1 VLYELLTGRPPF
13 QGDSPVAIAYQHVR
27 EEAPP
32 PSRLEPS
39 IPQWADSIAMKAL
52 AKDPNH
58 RYQSASE
65 MRADLQRASQGMP
78 VSAPTMAM
86 NAGTQVMHGGPPT
99 QATRPATRGYDLP
112 PVDYAEPE
120 KPEGRG
126 KQVAVWAL
134 VGLLAVGAVFALY
147 MIFSNGGGGNAD
159 ANQVAIPS
167 DIVGSDQDSAKQ
179 ELVALGIPETNIR
192 LKKQTNSN
200 FQKGQVIT
208 VDPAPKTKIDKTR
221 LTTTPVT
228 LTVSNGKPK
237 VTVPSVKSKSE
248 DEARS
253 KIESA
258 KLKVGPTQR
267 QSSSSVPKGIV
278 VGTSPDAGSRIEE
291 GSEVTLLISDGPG
304 KTLVPSELGKHL
316 NDARADLRSHG
327 FKVNVRYV
335 DAQPDQADDTVLSQ
349 NPNEGDT
356 ANKGSTV
363 TLTVARPQQSQSPPP
378 NPFPSF
384 SQ

>member
-58 RYQSASE
+58 RYQSASD

-86 NAGTQVMHGGPPT
+86 DAGTQVMRGGPPT
-99 QATRPATRGYDLP
+99 QGTRPATMGYDLP
-112 PVDYAEPE
+112 PVEYAESGR
-120 KPEGRG
+120 PEGRG

-147 MIFSNGGGGNAD
+147 MIFSNGGGGSPGAS
-159 ANQVAIPS
+159 QVAIPS

-179 ELVALGIPETNIR
+179 ELVALGIPETNIQ
-192 LKKQTNSN
+192 LKNQTDSN
-200 FQKGQVIT
+200 VEKGRVIAVT
-208 VDPAPKTKIDKTR
+208 PAAKTKIDRAR
-221 LTTTPVT
+221 LATTQVT
-228 LTVSNGKPK
+228 LTVSTGKPK
-237 VTVPSVKSKSE
+237 VRVPSVKGKSE
-248 DEARS
+248 DQARS
-253 KIESA
+253 RIESA
-258 KLKVGPTQR
+258 KLKVGPTQK
-267 QSSSSVPKGIV
+267 QSSLSVPKGIAI
-278 VGTSPDAGSRIEE
+278 GTSPDVGSRVEE
-291 GSEVTLLISDGPG
+291 GSEVILLVSDGPG
-304 KTLVPSELGKHL
+304 KTLVPSEVGKPL
-316 NDARADLRSHG
+316 DQARADLRQHG

-335 DAQPDQADDTVLSQ
+335 DSQPDQADDTVISQ
-349 NPNEGDT
+349 NPNDGDT

-363 TLTVARPQQSQSPPP
+363 TLTVARAQQQQSPPP

-384 SQ
+384 TQ